1 MLMFGSPNP
10 VNEKPN
16 TVKRKQKEH
25 AFGGKFCRSLPVEG
39 HVRSCGIFQL
49 LSTAPNSRPKHS
61 RTISFIDVLPIFI
74 NYRAIAISI
83 KLPRDGQPCESNK
96 L

>member
-1 MLMFGSPNP
+1 

-16 TVKRKQKEH
+16 TIKRKQKEH
-25 AFGGKFCRSLPVEG
+25 AFCGKLSRAFLHALPVEG

-61 RTISFIDVLPIFI
+61 RSISFIDVLPIFI

>member
-1 MLMFGSPNP
+1 MLMFGSPNL

-16 TVKRKQKEH
+16 IVERKQKEH

-39 HVRSCGIFQL
+39 RVRSCGIFQL
-49 LSTAPNSRPKHS
+49 LSTASNSRPKHS
-61 RTISFIDVLPIFI
+61 RSISFINVQPTFI

-83 KLPRDGQPCESNK
+83 KLPRDGQPCESTK